1 LLAVVLQLVVRW
13 RHAGMV
19 MVDSMRKEKRRK
31 KKTGGAHI
39 GRNGHFTRG
48 FDTVSS
54 ELDGMAHR

>member
-1 LLAVVLQLVVRW
+1 LAVVLQLVVRW

-39 GRNGHFTRG
+39 G
-48 FDTVSS
+48 
-54 ELDGMAHR
+54 